1 MDESND
7 KQLSEGNAQP
17 AVAEQFSYP
26 QCPECSTMLR
36 ATDKFCCW
44 CGERQPERSIPYM
57 KLCLV
62 CNALLPGKANFC
74 CVCGSSVT
82 NFNRRKVK
90 APLELFHDEE
100 SEFFP
105 KFEA

>member
-1 MDESND
+1 MDESQE
-7 KQLSEGNAQP
+7 KPSAQGSCP
-17 AVAEQFSYP
+17 STGDDQYAYP
-26 QCPECSTMLR
+26 QCPECRTMLR

-44 CGERQPERSIPYM
+44 CGARQPERSIPYM
-57 KLCLV
+57 KLCLE

-74 CVCGSSVT
+74 CVCGSGVT
-82 NFNRRKVK
+82 NFARRKVK
-90 APLELFHDEE
+90 VPLELFRDED